1 MSWKELL
8 GTTTIFQKLIN
19 EGFMK
24 SILEKF
30 SGQFSRITDYRQV
43 SEFGVCER
51 AFLANGTVK
60 LEKLN
65 RSLLRK
71 NQSGYWSIADDRIQP
86 GDLLFLVLPDLEKKS
101 KNSREL
107 YAGIIREIASE
118 EQRKLIKV
126 REFFRLPNI
135 ADNIKIFLGNKTPPQ
150 GNRVLSIWDVTETK
164 LSTESAFEKRVAAA
178 HRDGAEAR
186 RKRLLTAPKKP
197 ARRTVNTTVFNRNPD
212 VVAEVES
219 RAAGKCEV
227 CGKSAPFVRGPN
239 GLRAG
244 VPYLEVHHKIR
255 LTDDGEDTVAN
266 AIAVCPNCHRKSHYG

>member
-1 MSWKELL
+1 
-8 GTTTIFQKLIN
+8 
-19 EGFMK
+19 MK
-24 SILEKF
+24 HILETF
-30 SGQFSRITDYRQV
+30 DGQFSKITDYLRV
-43 SEFGVCER
+43 SEFSGCGK

-60 LEKLN
+60 LEELN

-71 NQSGYWSIADDRIQP
+71 NQSGYWKIADDRIQP
-86 GDLLFLVLPDLEKKS
+86 GDLLFLVLPDLENKS
-101 KNSREL
+101 KKSREL
-107 YAGIIREIASE
+107 YAGVIRKIVSD

-126 REFFRLPNI
+126 SEFFRLPNI

-150 GNRVLSIWDVTETK
+150 GNTVLSIWDVTEAK
-164 LSTESAFEKRVAAA
+164 LSTESAFETRVAAA
-178 HRDGAEAR
+178 QRDGAEAR
-186 RKRLLTAPKKP
+186 RKRLLTAPKMP

-219 RAAGKCEV
+219 RAGGKCEV
-227 CGKSAPFVRGPN
+227 CGKAAPFVRGPN